1 MALLLKG
8 AMLGAAPADIR
19 IEGDR
24 ITRIAPELPALA
36 GEEALDCRG
45 LALAPSLANGHAHSA
60 MTLLRGLGSDL
71 SLMEWLSQAM
81 WPREARMDD
90 EDVYWATRLAALE
103 MLGSG
108 TTLCNDMYLHPE
120 AMAWAA
126 RDSGMRFVL
135 SYALIDGL
143 DEAVGAVQRRACE
156 AYFDHLPDCGPL
168 SSFSLAAHSV
178 YATCGE
184 SLRFLGTMSR
194 ERGLPLHVHL
204 GETQTEDSDCRA
216 LRGMSPTAWLDSL
229 GALGPLTV
237 AAHCLWLDEVDWDI
251 LANRGVA
258 LVHNPV
264 SNMKLASGPAFDWE
278 RAKSR
283 GLRVLLGTDG
293 AASNNSLDLLSDL
306 KIAGLLQ
313 KQHYGDARRLPLGE
327 LLQAATWAGHD
338 FFATGAG
345 RVKEGAVADLILLD
359 LDHPAMVPCHDLG
372 SNLVYAG
379 GSAAIRH
386 VLCAGRPV
394 VRDRSQAGA
403 SQVLE
408 EVRRRAAGLATL
420 GGA

>member
-8 AMLGAAPADIR
+8 AAHGDATADIR

-24 ITRIAPELPALA
+24 ITRIAPVLPVQP

-45 LALAPSLANGHAHSA
+45 LALVPSLANGHAHSA

-71 SLMEWLSQAM
+71 ALMEWLSQAM

-103 MLGSG
+103 MLSSG

-120 AMAWAA
+120 AMARAA

-143 DEAVGAVQRRACE
+143 DEEKGALQRRACE
-156 AYFDHLPDCGPL
+156 AFFDRLPDCGPL
-168 SSFSLAAHSV
+168 SRFGLAAHSV
-178 YATCGE
+178 YTTCPE
-184 SLRFLGTMSR
+184 SIRFLGAMSR

-204 GETQTEDSDCRA
+204 GETQTEDLECRA

-237 AAHCLWLDEVDWDI
+237 AAHCLWLDDADWAI
-251 LANRGVA
+251 LAKRGVA

-278 RAKSR
+278 RAKSL

-293 AASNNSLDLLSDL
+293 VASNNSLDLFADL

-313 KQHYGDARRLPLGE
+313 KQHYGDARRLPLGD
-327 LLQAATWAGHD
+327 LVRAATAEGHD

-345 RVKEGAVADLILLD
+345 RVEEGAVADLILVD
-359 LDHPAMVPCHDLG
+359 LDHPSMVPCHDLS

-379 GSAAIRH
+379 GGGAIRH
-386 VLCAGRPV
+386 VLCAGRLLV
-394 VRDRSQAGA
+394 KDRTVAGSA
-403 SQVLE
+403 E
-408 EVRRRAAGLATL
+408 IIREARIRAAGLARL
-420 GGA
+420 